1 MQEITLC
8 LTDIEKDY
16 CSLTSR
22 LNSLPFQTN
31 KRQAFATR
39 THLTGT
45 IPIAQMSISRSAN
58 SDFSSICHLADLKTS
73 IRIHGRAYGSMSHLS
88 AVGDRGPIG
97 RVDRQAHWLF
107 LLSLRGAEG
116 AGSPGS
122 PGGLIERGVYVEGLC
137 REVDDGG
144 PRGPLRSPMLAA
156 SACKGTPSSYWTVS
170 RAQLQ
175 PA

>member
-116 AGSPGS
+116 AGSPG
-122 PGGLIERGVYVEGLC
+122 GFLQVCRGVLIGFFIGRILRPFPVLRF
-137 REVDDGG
+137 REAI
-144 PRGPLRSPMLAA
+144 P
-156 SACKGTPSSYWTVS
+156 C
-170 RAQLQ
+170 
-175 PA
+175 